1 MGKIKKIGRY
11 PTIRRKFPH
20 QGRSIMKNLFKIMA
34 LLGLLS
40 IQACGNNQENRNEES
55 IRESIRRQD
64 SLSAKDRLDRLKR
77 QVTETYRVDSL
88 VDSTEIIEI
97 N

>member
-1 MGKIKKIGRY
+1 
-11 PTIRRKFPH
+11 
-20 QGRSIMKNLFKIMA
+20 MKNLFKIMA

>member
-1 MGKIKKIGRY
+1 
-11 PTIRRKFPH
+11 
-20 QGRSIMKNLFKIMA
+20 MKNLFKIMA

-88 VDSTEIIEI
+88 VDSTEIKEI

>member
-1 MGKIKKIGRY
+1 
-11 PTIRRKFPH
+11 
-20 QGRSIMKNLFKIMA
+20 MKNLFKIVA
-34 LLGLLS
+34 LLGLLV
-40 IQACGNNQENRNEES
+40 IQACGNNQDNRNEES

-77 QVTETYRVDSL
+77 QVTETDKKDSL
-88 VDSTEIIEI
+88 ADSTVVIEI

>member
-1 MGKIKKIGRY
+1 
-11 PTIRRKFPH
+11 
-20 QGRSIMKNLFKIMA
+20 MKNLFKIVA

-77 QVTETYRVDSL
+77 QVTDTYKKDSL
-88 VDSTEIIEI
+88 ADSTEVIEI